1 MKVLCENIDAIMQC
15 QYHIVSYICS
25 ELIAIALFVIY
36 LCLFDLTLLVVTKGS
51 TTIILLLI
59 IITESILMS
68 KSSFSAGSN
77 FTAAARR

>member
-25 ELIAIALFVIY
+25 ELIAIALY
-36 LCLFDLTLLVVTKGS
+36 LFMSFDLILLVVTKGS
-51 TTIILLLI
+51 TAIILLLL